1 MRSGLRSHAKIL
13 IVNSNDKKRFSLSDD
28 GERIRAAQGHSVAIE
43 LGLPATR
50 PPPTLYHGT
59 AMRFANLILLEGLKS
74 QARQQVHL
82 TDDPATARRV
92 GQRHG
97 KPVVLEI
104 QSLRLHAKGFKYFR
118 ADNGAWLTD
127 HVPPEFLSILLSR
140 TAESA
145 MTSRQP
151 KLST

>member
-1 MRSGLRSHAKIL
+1 MQLSHIQLSKFFSLVLRHKPEAIGATLDLHGWIAIDQLIVLSRVVGTSFTREDLYL

-50 PPPTLYHGT
+50 PPTTLYHGT
-59 AMRFANLILLEGLKS
+59 AMQFANLILLEGLKS

-92 GQRHG
+92 GRRHG
-97 KPVVLEI
+97 KPVVL
-104 QSLRLHAKGFKYFR
+104 
-118 ADNGAWLTD
+118 
-127 HVPPEFLSILLSR
+127 
-140 TAESA
+140 
-145 MTSRQP
+145 
-151 KLST
+151 